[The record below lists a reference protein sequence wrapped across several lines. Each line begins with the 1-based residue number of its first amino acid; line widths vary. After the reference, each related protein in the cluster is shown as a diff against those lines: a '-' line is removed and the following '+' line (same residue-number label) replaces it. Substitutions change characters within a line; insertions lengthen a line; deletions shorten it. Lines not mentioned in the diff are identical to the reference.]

1 MALSDILR
9 MINIMIFLLVIV
21 MISPAKAQTKTCD
34 SSSPQCCWVVRIWQ
48 LMGKRTSVLSTSS
61 TGCCFMSGVTCS
73 GSKVI
78 TIDWNNRNL
87 TGSIPSDIENLV
99 NLDGL

>member
-1 MALSDILR
+1 MAKSRFTRPELSALSREPMDVSK
-9 MINIMIFLLVIV
+9 FTG
-21 MISPAKAQTKTCD
+21 S
-34 SSSPQCCWVVRIWQ
+34 
-48 LMGKRTSVLSTSS
+48 GSS
-61 TGCCFMSGVTCS
+61 TGCCSISGVTCS

-78 TIDWNNRNL
+78 TIDWNNRYL